1 MFYKEIYEQTG
12 PGSAFLE
19 HLETHILEIYLLS
32 TNHRDAFMGSMY
44 VPICLKNFRYVPVR
58 VPENTCSG
66 NFKND

>member
-32 TNHRDAFMGSMY
+32 TNHCDAFMGSMY
-44 VPICLKNFRYVPVR
+44 IPICLKNFR
-58 VPENTCSG
+58 
-66 NFKND
+66 